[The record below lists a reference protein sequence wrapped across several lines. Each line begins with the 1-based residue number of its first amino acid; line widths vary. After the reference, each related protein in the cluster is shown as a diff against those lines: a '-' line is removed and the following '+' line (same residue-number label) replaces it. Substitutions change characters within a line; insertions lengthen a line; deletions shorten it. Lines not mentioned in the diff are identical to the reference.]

1 VRSQAEPGNEGTV
14 STDVVREVAA
24 EQGDGI
30 RLLPPYREHL
40 AQAFARFFMRVALPV
55 DIPDFK

>member
-1 VRSQAEPGNEGTV
+1 V